1 MPTIAAPY
9 GGRVVKL
16 AGNRVNTGGN
26 SLYPIVSNYGT
37 SIFFGQPVVFASSGV
52 QVPAF
57 ADLNTGSA
65 ASGTYG
71 LYLGIFMGCTY
82 TDPNLKYT
90 VFRQFYP
97 ASTVASDIQ
106 AYVMDDPNAIIQIQ
120 ASAASFNVYSN
131 LGTNYALNAAS
142 GGSTTTGNCNLS
154 LDTGTAAATAT
165 NPFKVVGIAQNVD
178 NINASGFVDVLVQ
191 ARSGLHIFNRA

>member
-1 MPTIAAPY
+1 MATSAAPY

-16 AGNRVNTGGN
+16 AGNRPNPLGN

-37 SIFFGQPVVFASSGV
+37 AIYFGQPVIFASSGV
-52 QVPAF
+52 TVPTA
-57 ADLNTGSA
+57 ADLGA
-65 ASGTYG
+65 ASPN

-90 VFRQFYP
+90 VFKQFYP
-97 ASTVASDIQ
+97 ANTVASDIQ

-120 ASAASFNVYSN
+120 ADTASFNVYSN
-131 LGTNYALNAAS
+131 LGSNYALSAAS
-142 GGSTTTGNCNLS
+142 GGSATTGNCNLS
-154 LDTGTAAATAT
+154 LAVGSAGAN
-165 NPFKVVGIAQNVD
+165 NPFKVVGISQAAD

-191 ARSGLHIFNRA
+191 VRSGVHIYNR

>member
-1 MPTIAAPY
+1 MATTAAPY
-9 GGRVVKL
+9 GGRVVRL
-16 AGNRVNTGGN
+16 AGNRPNNNSN

-52 QVPAF
+52 TVPA
-57 ADLNTGSA
+57 AVDLGA
-65 ASGTYG
+65 ASPE

-90 VFRQFYP
+90 VFKQFYP

-106 AYVMDDPNAIIQIQ
+106 AYVMDDPSAIIQIQ
-120 ASAASFNVYSN
+120 ASTASFNVYSN
-131 LGTNYALNAAS
+131 FGSNYPLSAAS

-154 LDTGTAAATAT
+154 LNTTTAGAN
-165 NPFKVVGIAQNVD
+165 NPFKIVGISQGVD
-178 NINASGFVDVLVQ
+178 NTNASGYVDVLVQ
-191 ARSGLHIFNRA
+191 VRSGVSVFNR

>member
-1 MPTIAAPY
+1 MPTTAAPY

-16 AGNRVNTGGN
+16 AGNRPNPLGN

-57 ADLNTGSA
+57 ADLNVTSA
-65 ASGTYG
+65 GSGTLG

-97 ASTVASDIQ
+97 ANTVASDIQ

-131 LGTNYALNAAS
+131 LGTNYALSAAS

-154 LDTGTAAATAT
+154 LDTTTGANTAN

-178 NINASGFVDVLVQ
+178 NINASGYVDVLVQ

>member
-1 MPTIAAPY
+1 MPTTAAPY

-16 AGNRVNTGGN
+16 AGNRPNPLGN

-52 QVPAF
+52 QVPAV
-57 ADLNTGSA
+57 ADLNTTA
-65 ASGTYG
+65 ASGTFQN
-71 LYLGIFMGCTY
+71 YLGIFMGCTY

-131 LGTNYALNAAS
+131 FGTNYALSAAS

-154 LDTGTAAATAT
+154 LDTTTAAATAT

-178 NINASGFVDVLVQ
+178 NFNASGFVDVLVQ
-191 ARSGLHIFNRA
+191 ARAGLHIFNR